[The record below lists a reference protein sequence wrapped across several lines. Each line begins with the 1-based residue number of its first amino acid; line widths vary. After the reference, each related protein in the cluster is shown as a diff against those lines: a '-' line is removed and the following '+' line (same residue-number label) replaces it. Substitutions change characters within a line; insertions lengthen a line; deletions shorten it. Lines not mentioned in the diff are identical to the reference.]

1 MAANAR
7 NTTRTLRTALLTGA
21 ALGVYLI
28 GASAVFAQDSGN
40 LKSLEPKIPDE
51 AKLVLSANEL
61 VYNRD
66 AERVTAV
73 GGVQIN
79 YAGYKMVAQKVEYN
93 QKTGRLTAIGNIELI
108 EPNGNRL
115 YAETLD
121 VTDNF
126 ADGFINALRVE
137 TTDNTRLIAESGE
150 RVGGTEMILNNGV
163 YTACLPCAENPEKPP
178 LWQIKAER
186 VVQNGE
192 TRTIRLENA
201 RFELFGYSIA
211 TLPVLIMP
219 DHTVKRKSG
228 FLFPKMSITDN
239 LGFGLTVPYYYAI
252 SNSMDATISGTG
264 YTNQGFLLEGE
275 FRQRLETG
283 TYTLRAAGIDQ
294 MNPGQFTSG
303 TQDAQVNT
311 RGLLATTGEFKINPR
326 WAFGWDAM
334 IQSDRNFARTY
345 SLDGLDQAVHT
356 NQIYLT
362 GLGKRNF
369 FDMRSLYFDVQNACD
384 PNTVCDT
391 GEGDINRMDERQ
403 QAIVYPVLDY
413 QYIAPSPVYG
423 GEFSVTS
430 NLTNIS
436 RRESDFYTV
445 DGFDRFRGLSGSSTR
460 LTTEMEWKRQFVT
473 PSGLVLTPM
482 LAARGDALALDVVSP
497 NSAFDGRFH
506 YDGDFDTSH
515 SATRG
520 MLTAGLEA
528 RYPILMTTENS
539 SHIFEPIAQIFI
551 RPNEQLAGGLPN
563 EDAQSLV
570 FDATTL
576 FDRDKFSGFDRTE
589 GGTRAN
595 LGLRYNGTFDNGYTL
610 RSLFGQSYQL
620 AGLNSFSTPD
630 LVNVGAES
638 GLETDVSDF
647 VGMAGVDMPNGLS
660 VATSAR
666 FDKNDFDLERTDAS
680 IGYRNDIFQTDLIYT
695 QIAAQPKYN
704 LPNDNNEIQSASTL
718 KLNKNW
724 SVFGAVTWDIN
735 ANLLSRRGIGI
746 SYEDEC
752 TVFSLVYS
760 DKRDDINQAAND
772 WQIGARL
779 TFRTLGDVNVGNT
792 KLDSFN

>member
-1 MAANAR
+1 MAAKAR
-7 NTTRTLRTALLTGA
+7 KTTRTLTTALLTGA
-21 ALGVYLI
+21 AVGAYLI

-40 LKSLEPKIPDE
+40 LRSLEPRIPEE

-79 YAGYKMVAQKVEYN
+79 YAGYKMVAQRVEYN
-93 QKTGRLTAIGNIELI
+93 QQTGRLTAIGNIELI
-108 EPNGNRL
+108 EPNGNRI
-115 YAETLD
+115 YADTLD

-126 ADGFINALRVE
+126 ADGFVNALRIE
-137 TTDNTRLIAESGE
+137 STDNTRLIAESGE
-150 RVGGTEMILNNGV
+150 RVGGNQMILNNGV

-186 VVQNGE
+186 VIQDGE
-192 TRTIRLENA
+192 SRTIRLENS
-201 RFELFGYSIA
+201 RFELFGHSIA

-228 FLFPKMSITDN
+228 FLFPKMSLTDN

-264 YTNQGFLLEGE
+264 YTSQGFLLEGE

-294 MNPGQFTSG
+294 MNPGQFTPR
-303 TQDAQVNT
+303 TQDAQVHG
-311 RGLLATTGEFKINPR
+311 RGLLATTGEFQINPR

-345 SLDGLDQAVHT
+345 SLEGLDQAVHT

-362 GLGKRNF
+362 GLGKRNY
-369 FDMRSLYFDVQNACD
+369 FDMRSFYFDVQNACD
-384 PNTVCDT
+384 PNTPCDT
-391 GEGDINRMDERQ
+391 GKGDIDRMDERQ
-403 QAIVYPVLDY
+403 QAIVYPSLDY
-413 QYIAPSPVYG
+413 HYIAPTPVYG
-423 GEFSVTS
+423 GEFSVTT

-445 DGFDRFRGLSGSSTR
+445 DGFDRFRGLSGNSTR
-460 LTTEMEWKRQFVT
+460 FTTEMEWRRQFILS
-473 PSGLVLTPM
+473 SGLVLTPL

-497 NSAFDGRFH
+497 NTAFGGRFH
-506 YDGDFDTSH
+506 YDGNFDTS
-515 SATRG
+515 STATVG

-528 RYPILMTTENS
+528 RYPILMSTDNS
-539 SHIFEPIAQIFI
+539 SHIFEPIAQIFV
-551 RPNEQLAGGLPN
+551 RPDEQHPGGFPN

-570 FDATTL
+570 FQASSL
-576 FDRDKFSGFDRTE
+576 FDRDKFSGFDRIE

-595 LGLRYNGTFDNGYTL
+595 LGFRYNGSFDNGYSM
-610 RSLFGQSYQL
+610 RAMFGQSYQL

-638 GLETDVSDF
+638 GLESDVSDF

-660 VATSAR
+660 LASYAR
-666 FDKNDFDLERTDAS
+666 FDKNDFSLERTDAAIS
-680 IGYRNDIFQTDLIYT
+680 YRNDIFQTDLIYT
-695 QIAAQPKYN
+695 QLAAQPKYN
-704 LPNDNNEIQSASTL
+704 LPNDSSEIQSASTL
-718 KLNKNW
+718 KLTDNW

-735 ANLLSRRGIGI
+735 ASLLSRRGIGLT
-746 SYEDEC
+746 YEDEC
-752 TVFSLVYS
+752 TIFTIVYS

-779 TFRTLGDVNVGNT
+779 TFRTLGDVNVGET
-792 KLDSFN
+792 RLDSFN